1 LRLDPDAPPPSGLDV
16 LLGQWRGAR
25 IAPTGEISL
34 PIEGEA
40 RLEPLLELLRTLAVP
55 PD

>member
-1 LRLDPDAPPPSGLDV
+1 V
-16 LLGQWRGAR
+16 LLGQWHGGR

-40 RLEPLLELLRTLAVP
+40 RMEPLLEFLKILAE
-55 PD
+55 